1 MLKIKKSLIIIL
13 IIILFVGGIVGV
25 VIKSN
30 EEKSDV
36 TILNDNEKIDYF
48 VIRFKEESVKI
59 AGDSE
64 VASIYGMLDEKVK
77 REKNSD
83 NTKGWIYEIT
93 AMDSNDNKL
102 QTIFILSDTTIKIND
117 KTYSCKKIDISK
129 IDELTGINRYT

>member
-1 MLKIKKSLIIIL
+1 MKKNLIIIL
-13 IIILFVGGIVGV
+13 VIILFVGGIVGV

-64 VASIYGMLDEKVK
+64 VASIYEMLDEKVK

-129 IDELTGINRYT
+129 IDELIGINRYT

>member
-1 MLKIKKSLIIIL
+1 MKKNLIIIL
-13 IIILFVGGIVGV
+13 VIILFVGGIVGV